1 MIKYSFAT
9 YLLLTLSVL
18 THAQSHRLP
27 TPSSLAGTE
36 NGELHD
42 MVVFDR
48 EGNHYFFSE
57 LKFDLSQKK
66 KKRSIN
72 PTYTAGIFRLHFD
85 DAGTNTGFDDATLGL
100 QRVNVAVQVFTDL
113 SNFINEA
120 ASPYSSISNLGS
132 GNSFVEIQ
140 VQSSLN
146 SAANG
151 MLGNAGQFFLTTSPG
166 IVHGSVWQTIN
177 SGIDAWF
184 GVGPTNLGN
193 VGTYHGLMQINF
205 GHNFYLGSN
214 PAGISVSQYDLY
226 TVILHEAI
234 HALGFGSL
242 IAQNG
247 NSKLTNNNPGIYS
260 YYDTYLTDV
269 TNNKLINWNT
279 CYQASFQSAQLSKLT
294 TPCAL
299 KFSGTQP
306 MFISSDAYW
315 SNGTSLSHFPSTCGN
330 TGILVMNPSVIP
342 GSTKRFPDA
351 KEVAALCDLGYSTSG
366 IYPGSSYTPCGSRI
380 AGTNDF
386 ATYTPS
392 APGAN
397 YSGPANTAFILS
409 STDFLGNDENATYYS
424 CLEVVNQS
432 GILSGNL
439 NGGTGSNIT
448 FTPNTNFAGT
458 AILKYIPKE
467 SINGK
472 SGNIS
477 YIFIDIAP
485 PPMPPCG
492 ANNACEMICYGG
504 FEEFTSQ
511 AQYDLY
517 TSGGYTSNNN
527 QSFAFYPAT
536 YPDNSPDLRT
546 SGYYTGAGIINCGG
560 PNTQILSNSGSQ
572 FIGMILRNT
581 PATLVNNP
589 EGPAFPLN
597 GMVMPGESVTVNVW
611 LRLAWQ
617 SCMGGV
623 EARLTSMAP
632 CLGFQGILLSNC
644 VGLQQTPVVASG
656 ALANNNSWQLK
667 TMTITNTTAVPM
679 THLLINSLPYTTYI
693 TQPFGFIYMDDVSC
707 VKNVPKL
714 LINKTGPT
722 TACQGDTLTYTITVT
737 NTSGSVANN
746 IVLKD
751 SLGMGLTQVSGGTF
765 TYPNTTIASLA
776 VNATQTYTLKAICNA
791 SFGSVINTV
800 YANTGACA
808 DSGSVTQ
815 CTTSIVNQTLS
826 IQSNTSPLDPCRG
839 DTITFSMDV
848 CNYSANTIPNISLQT
863 QLPSGYSAIPGA
875 GYSVAGN
882 NINWNT
888 FSLGSGT
895 STTPACSTFTAQIIV
910 GTASGNACTQI
921 LSGGNTCNKSTQNCT
936 SINVIP
942 CWPESITEFSPITNF
957 SFYPNPASD
966 NIRFEFN
973 ASSSGNLLLMNA
985 IGQIVSTLKFDL
997 GVQRFDV
1004 PTTHLANGIY
1014 QYVIKVGER
1023 TIKTEQVS
1031 IQH

>member
-1 MIKYSFAT
+1 MIKTGLFA
-9 YLLLTLSVL
+9 YLLTLSTL
-18 THAQSHRLP
+18 LSLGQFHRLP
-27 TPSSLAGTE
+27 TPSPLAGTPD
-36 NGELHD
+36 GELHD

-48 EGNHYFFSE
+48 EGNHYFFSD
-57 LKFDLSQKK
+57 LKFDLTQKK

-85 DAGTNTGFDDATLGL
+85 DAGTNVGFDDASLGL

-120 ASPYSSISNLGS
+120 ASPYTSISNLGS
-132 GNSFVEIQ
+132 GNSYVEIQ
-140 VQSSLN
+140 VQPSLN
-146 SAANG
+146 SSANG

-184 GVGPTNLGN
+184 GVGPTNLGT

-205 GHNFYLGSN
+205 GHNFYLGTN
-214 PAGISVSQYDLY
+214 AAGISATQVDLY
-226 TVILHEAI
+226 SVILHEAI

-247 NSKLTNNNPGIYS
+247 NSKLTNNNPGVYS

-269 TNNKLINWNT
+269 ANNKLINWNN
-279 CYQASFQSAQLSKLT
+279 CYQASFQNAQLSKLT

-299 KFSGTQP
+299 KFSGTQA
-306 MFISSDAYW
+306 MFISSDAAW
-315 SNGTSLSHFPSTCGN
+315 SNGTSLSHFPSACGN
-330 TGILVMNPSVIP
+330 TGILVMNPGMSA
-342 GSTKRFPDA
+342 GTTKRFPDA
-351 KEVAALCDLGYSTSG
+351 KEVAALCNLGYSTSG
-366 IYPGSSYTPCGSRI
+366 VYPGSSYTPCGSRV
-380 AGTNDF
+380 AGVNDY

-397 YSGPANTAFILS
+397 YSSPANTAFIIS

-432 GILSGNL
+432 GSLSGSL
-439 NGGTGSNIT
+439 NGSIGTIIT

-467 SINGK
+467 NVNGK
-472 SGNIS
+472 AGNIS

-492 ANNACEMICYGG
+492 ATNACEMICYGG

-517 TSGGYTSNNN
+517 TSGGFTSNNN

-536 YPDNSPDLRT
+536 YPDNSPDLRS
-546 SGYYTGAGIINCGG
+546 SGFYTGAGIINCGG
-560 PNTQILSNSGSQ
+560 PNTQIMSNSGSQ

-581 PATLVNNP
+581 PATLINNP

-597 GMVMPGESVTVNVW
+597 GTVMPGESVTVSVW

-617 SCMGGV
+617 TCNGGV

-632 CLGFQGILLSNC
+632 CLGFQGIQLSNC
-644 VGLQQTPVVASG
+644 AGLQQTPTVASG
-656 ALANNNSWQLK
+656 ALANNNNWQLK
-667 TMTITNTTAVPM
+667 TMTITNNTAVPM
-679 THLLINSLPYTTYI
+679 THLLINSLPYSTYI
-693 TQPFGFIYMDDVSC
+693 AQPFGFIYMDDVSC
-707 VKNVPKL
+707 IKNVPKF
-714 LINKTGPT
+714 LITKTGPT
-722 TACQGDTLTYTITVT
+722 SACQGDTLTYTISVT
-737 NTSGSVANN
+737 NTSGSIANN
-746 IVLKD
+746 VVLKD
-751 SLGMGLTQVSGGTF
+751 SLGMGLTAISGGTF

-776 VNATQTYTLKAICNA
+776 SNASQTYTLKAICNA
-791 SFGSVINTV
+791 SFGNVVNTV
-800 YANTGACA
+800 FANSGACA

-815 CTTSIVNQTLS
+815 CTTAIVNQTLS
-826 IQSNTSPLDPCRG
+826 IQSNTTPIDPCRG
-839 DTITFSMDV
+839 DTITFTMDV
-848 CNYSANTIPNISLQT
+848 CNYSTNPIANINLQT
-863 QLPSGYSAIPGA
+863 QLPAGYSALAGA
-875 GYSVAGN
+875 GYTTAGS

-895 STTPACSTFTAQIIV
+895 TTTPSCSTFTAPLIV

-921 LSGGNTCNKSTQNCT
+921 LSGGNTCNKSNNNCT

-942 CWPESITEFSPITNF
+942 CWPESISDLNLISNF
-957 SFYPNPASD
+957 SFYPNPAND

-973 ASSSGNLLLMNA
+973 ASKAGKLLLVNA
-985 IGQIVSTLKFDL
+985 IGQTLATQKFDSGEQSIDVSTK
-997 GVQRFDV
+997 
-1004 PTTHLANGIY
+1004 HLANGIY
-1014 QYVIKVGER
+1014 QYILKIGEH
-1023 TIKTEQVS
+1023 TVKTEQVS
-1031 IQH
+1031 VQH